1 VYAVLCFMATD
12 EDFHADF
19 IKSFVKIH
27 RRPVWFEGFYSQ
39 DVGVKMKAKRLPM
52 TESKPVEI
60 SLELHLAHVTP
71 GRSRFILDVLYRDE
85 EACEAVEGRLRL
97 ESFIHA
103 VKARPETGSLVIE
116 YNRNHKPDINLL
128 HSCIEEALIDP
139 ERYRFKELAAS
150 TSAEALLKQDL
161 QLIYC
166 SQSASSLLKELRVD
180 PNKGLATSE
189 VKDRRLLYGSNEMA
203 EAKPTS
209 HWTIFN
215 RQFANSQTLLLA
227 GSAGLSFLTGGLFDV
242 AMIGGVILVNG
253 YVGYLSEARAD
264 EVISSIG
271 HIDPQDVRVLRDG
284 VFGTVLDHQLVVG
297 DIISLS
303 HGVVP
308 ADIRLIDSRGL
319 MVDESPLTGESMP
332 VAKHHHPIE
341 RDQLRTISDRRNLLF
356 RGTIVTSGQG
366 LGVVIATGENT
377 EIGRVRRL
385 VATAEQ
391 LDSPLQKDLE
401 DIGRQTIM
409 VSGAICAGVFAL
421 GVLRGR
427 RLMEMLQTSI
437 ALAVAAVP
445 EGLPTIG
452 TTTMAL
458 GVNNLKKRNIVA
470 RRLNVLET
478 LGSVEVLC
486 LDKTG
491 TLTMN
496 EMVAE
501 EGYFGFEHWQR
512 SQFGE
517 LKKKKSKDSTTV
529 ILPKRKWSLI
539 ASLCTDCERIKNP
552 DGPGQR
558 WSGSSTEKAII
569 EVAEL
574 MGMDVES
581 IQKEL
586 PRFKVSYRTES
597 RQYMVTYHNIR
608 DQDCNLAAV
617 KGNPE
622 QLLELS
628 GWVLDQGVLRELTQE
643 YRERLRDQNR
653 ELAKKGLRVLG
664 FAFVEGQGM
673 TSIQDQ
679 SLVWLGAV
687 GLIDPTREGMVELIE
702 KFHRAGIKT
711 MMMTGDQTDTA
722 KAVGKALGFNGNGGK
737 LKTFDARDL
746 KDLSLEA
753 IADLAE
759 EVQVFSRVS
768 PTDKLRIVQALQ
780 QRGRIVAMT
789 GDGINDSPALK
800 AAHVGIAMG
809 FQGTSAA
816 RESADIVLKDDNL
829 EVLYFAIEQGRSV
842 RANLRKSI
850 RYLLGTN
857 LSEILVM
864 FLATAAG
871 RSSPLNSMQL
881 LWINLLTDVLPG
893 LALALDPPT
902 EDIMQQPPA
911 DPAEPLLSDFAKM
924 RLVVEAGFIS
934 AGSLLAFELESRQS
948 KEAAANTTAAFVSL
962 TTSQIL
968 HTLSASAESQGLI
981 RGKFP
986 RNKRI
991 YGAMGVAGGTIAMGV
1006 VSPWFRSLL
1015 GNEAMSP
1022 TQLGRSLAHGVW
1034 PVMLLE
1040 VLKLGRR

>member
-1 VYAVLCFMATD
+1 
-12 EDFHADF
+12 
-19 IKSFVKIH
+19 
-27 RRPVWFEGFYSQ
+27 
-39 DVGVKMKAKRLPM
+39 MKAKRAPAA
-52 TESKPVEI
+52 ESAPSEL

-71 GRSRFILDVLYRDE
+71 GRSRFVLDVLYRDE
-85 EACEAVEGRLRL
+85 EACEVVEGRLRL
-97 ESFIHA
+97 ENFILA
-103 VKARPETGSLVIE
+103 VKARPQSGSLVIE
-116 YNRNHKPDINLL
+116 YNRNHKLDVEHLRT
-128 HSCIEEALIDP
+128 CIEEALDNP
-139 ERYRFKELAAS
+139 DQYKFKELAAS
-150 TSAEALLKQDL
+150 TSTQALLDQDL
-161 QLIYC
+161 QLVYC

-180 PNKGLATSE
+180 STQGLATSE
-189 VKDRRLLYGSNEMA
+189 VNDRRLLYGSNQME
-203 EAKPTS
+203 EVKPTS
-209 HWTIFN
+209 HWTLFS
-215 RQFANSQTLLLA
+215 RQFANSQTWLLA
-227 GSAGLSFLTGGLFDV
+227 GSAGLSLVTGGLFDV
-242 AMIGGVILVNG
+242 AMIGGVILMNG

-271 HIDPQDVRVLRDG
+271 HIDPQDVRVIRDG
-284 VFGTVLDHQLVVG
+284 VFCTILDHQLVVG
-297 DIISLS
+297 DIVSLS

-308 ADIRLIDSRGL
+308 ADIRLIESKGL

-332 VAKHHHPIE
+332 VAKHHNAIE
-341 RDQLRTISDRRNLLF
+341 RNQLHTISDRRNLLF

-391 LDSPLQKDLE
+391 LESPLQKDLE

-409 VSGAICAGVFAL
+409 ISGAICGGVFLL
-421 GVLRGR
+421 GVMRGR
-427 RLMEMLQTSI
+427 SLLQMMQTSI
-437 ALAVAAVP
+437 SLAVAAVP

-458 GVNNLKKRNIVA
+458 GVGNLKKRNILV
-470 RRLNVLET
+470 RRLNVLEA

-496 EMVAE
+496 EMIAE
-501 EGYFGFEHWQR
+501 EGYFGNEYWHC
-512 SQFGE
+512 SQIGE
-517 LKKKKSKDSTTV
+517 AKKTRSKDYGATV
-529 ILPKRKWSLI
+529 ILPSRKWSLI
-539 ASLCTDCERIKNP
+539 AALCTDCERIKNP

-569 EVAEL
+569 EVAER

-581 IQKEL
+581 LQKDL

-597 RQYMVTYHNIR
+597 RQYMVTYHNLR
-608 DQDCNLAAV
+608 DQDRNLAAV

-622 QLLELS
+622 QLLEMS
-628 GWVLDQGVLRELTQE
+628 AWMLDQGVLRELTDEMRQK
-643 YRERLRDQNR
+643 LRDQNR

-664 FAFVEGQGM
+664 FAYAEGQGM
-673 TSIQDQ
+673 TSIQDEP
-679 SLVWLGAV
+679 LVWLGAV
-687 GLIDPTREGMVELIE
+687 GLMDPPREGMSELIE

-711 MMMTGDQTDTA
+711 IMMTGDQTDTA

-737 LKTFDARDL
+737 LKSFDARDL

-842 RANLRKSI
+842 RTNLRKSI

-857 LSEILVM
+857 MSEIMVM
-864 FLATAAG
+864 FLAIAAG
-871 RSSPLNSMQL
+871 RESPLNSMQL

-893 LALALDPPT
+893 LALALDPPA
-902 EDIMQQPPA
+902 EDIMREPPA
-911 DPAEPLLSDFAKM
+911 DPTEPLLSNFAKL
-924 RLVVEAGFIS
+924 RLLVEAGFLS
-934 AGSLLAFELESRQS
+934 AGSLIAFETLSRQG
-948 KEAAANTTAAFVSL
+948 KPGTNTTAAFVSL

-968 HTLSASAESQGLI
+968 HTLSASADSQGLI

-991 YGAMGVAGGTIAMGV
+991 YGAMGVAGSTIAMGV
-1006 VSPWFRSLL
+1006 ISPWFRRLL
-1015 GNEAMSP
+1015 GNEAL
-1022 TQLGRSLAHGVW
+1022 TAGQLGQSLAHGVW

-1040 VLKLGRR
+1040 LLKLGRR

>member
-1 VYAVLCFMATD
+1 
-12 EDFHADF
+12 
-19 IKSFVKIH
+19 
-27 RRPVWFEGFYSQ
+27 
-39 DVGVKMKAKRLPM
+39 MKAKRAHAA
-52 TESKPVEI
+52 ESAPSEL

-71 GRSRFILDVLYRDE
+71 GRSRFVLDVLYRDDD
-85 EACEAVEGRLRL
+85 ACEAVEGRLRL
-97 ESFIHA
+97 ENFVLA
-103 VKARPETGSLVIE
+103 VKARPQSGSLVIE
-116 YNRNHKPDINLL
+116 YNRNHRLDLGHLK
-128 HSCIEEALIDP
+128 SCIEEALDNP
-139 ERYRFKELAAS
+139 EQYRFKELAAS
-150 TSAEALLKQDL
+150 TSAQALLDQDL
-161 QLIYC
+161 QLVYC
-166 SQSASSLLKELRVD
+166 SQSANSLLKELRVD
-180 PNKGLATSE
+180 AAHGLATSE
-189 VKDRRLLYGSNEMA
+189 VNDRRLLYGSNQME
-203 EAKPTS
+203 EVKPTS
-209 HWTIFN
+209 HWTLFT
-215 RQFANSQTLLLA
+215 RQFANSQTWLLA
-227 GSAGLSFLTGGLFDV
+227 GSAGLSLITGGLFDV
-242 AMIGGVILVNG
+242 AMIGGVILMNG

-271 HIDPQDVRVLRDG
+271 HIDPQDVRVIRDG
-284 VFGTVLDHQLVVG
+284 VFCNILDHQLVVG
-297 DIISLS
+297 DIVSLS

-308 ADIRLIDSRGL
+308 ADIRLIESKGL

-332 VAKHHHPIE
+332 VAKHHNAIE
-341 RDQLRTISDRRNLLF
+341 RNQLHTISDRRNLLF

-391 LDSPLQKDLE
+391 LESPLQKDLE
-401 DIGRQTIM
+401 DIGRQTILI
-409 VSGAICAGVFAL
+409 SGAICGGVFLL
-421 GVLRGR
+421 GVMRGR
-427 RLMEMLQTSI
+427 SLLQMMQTSI
-437 ALAVAAVP
+437 SLAVAAVP

-458 GVNNLKKRNIVA
+458 GVGNLKKRNILV
-470 RRLNVLET
+470 RRLNVLEA

-496 EMVAE
+496 EMIAE
-501 EGYFGFEHWQR
+501 EGYFGSEYWHR

-517 LKKKKSKDSTTV
+517 AKKTKPKDNSATV
-529 ILPKRKWSLI
+529 ILPSRKWSLI
-539 ASLCTDCERIKNP
+539 AALCTDCERIKNP

-569 EVAEL
+569 EVAER

-581 IQKEL
+581 IQKDL

-597 RQYMVTYHNIR
+597 RQYMVTYHNLR
-608 DQDCNLAAV
+608 DQDRNLAAV

-622 QLLELS
+622 QLLDMS
-628 GWVLDQGVLRELTQE
+628 AWVLDQGVLKELTDEIRQ
-643 YRERLRDQNR
+643 RLRDQNR

-664 FAFVEGQGM
+664 FAYVEGQGM
-673 TSIQDQ
+673 TSIQDEP
-679 SLVWLGAV
+679 LVWLGAV
-687 GLIDPTREGMVELIE
+687 GLMDPPREGMSELIE

-711 MMMTGDQTDTA
+711 IMMTGDQTDTA

-737 LKTFDARDL
+737 LKSFDARDL

-842 RANLRKSI
+842 RTNLRKSI

-857 LSEILVM
+857 MSEIMVM
-864 FLATAAG
+864 FLAIAAG
-871 RSSPLNSMQL
+871 RESPLNSMQL

-893 LALALDPPT
+893 LALALDPPA
-902 EDIMQQPPA
+902 ENIMREPPA
-911 DPAEPLLSDFAKM
+911 DPTEPLLSSFAKM
-924 RLVVEAGFIS
+924 RLLVEAGFLS
-934 AGSLLAFELESRQS
+934 AGSLLSFEMASRQG
-948 KEAAANTTAAFVSL
+948 KPGVNTTAAFVSL

-968 HTLSASAESQGLI
+968 HTLSASADHQGLI
-981 RGKFP
+981 QGKFP

-1006 VSPWFRSLL
+1006 ISPWFRRLL
-1015 GNEAMSP
+1015 GNEPLTAG
-1022 TQLGRSLAHGVW
+1022 QLGQSLAHGAW

-1040 VLKLGRR
+1040 LLKLGRR

>member
-1 VYAVLCFMATD
+1 
-12 EDFHADF
+12 
-19 IKSFVKIH
+19 
-27 RRPVWFEGFYSQ
+27 
-39 DVGVKMKAKRLPM
+39 MKAKRLPAA
-52 TESKPVEI
+52 ESSTVEL

-85 EACEAVEGRLRL
+85 EFCEAVEGRLRL
-97 ESFIHA
+97 ESFVHA

-116 YNRNHKPDINLL
+116 YNRTHKLDLNLL
-128 HSCIEEALIDP
+128 HRCIEEAWGNP
-139 ERYRFKELAAS
+139 EQYRFKELEAS
-150 TSAEALLKQDL
+150 TSAQALLDQDL

-166 SQSASSLLKELRVD
+166 SQTATSLLKELRVD
-180 PNKGLATSE
+180 PAKGLATSE
-189 VKDRRLLYGSNEMA
+189 VKDRRLLYGSNEME

-209 HWTIFN
+209 HWTLFS
-215 RQFANSQTLLLA
+215 RQFANSQTVLLA
-227 GSAGLSFLTGGLFDV
+227 GSAGLSLLTGGLFDV
-242 AMIGGVILVNG
+242 AMIGGVILMNG

-284 VFGTVLDHQLVVG
+284 VYGNILDHQLVVG
-297 DIISLS
+297 DIVSLS

-308 ADIRLIDSRGL
+308 ADIRLIESKGL

-332 VAKHHHPIE
+332 VAKHHQAIA
-341 RDQLRTISDRRNLLF
+341 RDQLHTISDRRNLLF

-366 LGVVIATGENT
+366 LGLVIATGENT

-385 VATAEQ
+385 VATATQ
-391 LDSPLQKDLE
+391 LESPLQKDLE
-401 DIGRQTIM
+401 DIGRQTILI
-409 VSGAICAGVFAL
+409 SGAICGGVFL
-421 GVLRGR
+421 MGVMRGR
-427 RLMEMLQTSI
+427 SLMQMLQTSI
-437 ALAVAAVP
+437 SLAVAAVP

-458 GVNNLKKRNIVA
+458 GVGNLKKRNIVA

-496 EMVAE
+496 EMIAE
-501 EGYFGFEHWQR
+501 EGHFGHEYWHR

-517 LKKKKSKDSTTV
+517 MKKKKGKDSTTV
-529 ILPKRKWSLI
+529 ILPSRKWSLI
-539 ASLCTDCERIKNP
+539 AALCTDCERIKNP
-552 DGPGQR
+552 DGPGHK

-569 EVAEL
+569 EVAEF

-581 IQKEL
+581 IQKDL

-597 RQYMVTYHNIR
+597 RQYMVTYHNLR
-608 DQDCNLAAV
+608 EQDRNLAAV

-622 QLLELS
+622 QLLDMS
-628 GWVLDQGVLRELTQE
+628 AWVLDQGVLRELTDELRQ
-643 YRERLRDQNR
+643 RLRDQNR

-679 SLVWLGAV
+679 PLVWVGAV
-687 GLIDPTREGMVELIE
+687 GLMDPPREGMGELIE

-711 MMMTGDQTDTA
+711 IMMTGDQSDTA

-737 LKTFDARDL
+737 LKSFDARDL
-746 KDLSLEA
+746 KDLSMDA

-829 EVLYFAIEQGRSV
+829 EVLYYAIEQGRSV

-857 LSEILVM
+857 LSEIMVM

-871 RSSPLNSMQL
+871 RNSPLNSMQL

-893 LALALDPPT
+893 LALALDPPA
-902 EDIMQQPPA
+902 EDLMEQPPA
-911 DPAEPLLSDFAKM
+911 NPNEPLLSNFAKA
-924 RLVVEAGFIS
+924 RLCVEAGFMS
-934 AGSLLAFELESRQS
+934 AGSLLAFELESRQGKAS
-948 KEAAANTTAAFVSL
+948 SANTTAAFVSL

-968 HTLSASAESQGLI
+968 HTLSASADSQGLI

-991 YGAMGVAGGTIAMGV
+991 YGAMSVAGGTIAMGV
-1006 VSPWFRSLL
+1006 ISPWFRRLL
-1015 GNEAMSP
+1015 GNEALTP
-1022 TQLGRSLAHGVW
+1022 AQLGRSLAHGVW

-1040 VLKLGRR
+1040 LLKLGRR

>member
-1 VYAVLCFMATD
+1 M
-12 EDFHADF
+12 
-19 IKSFVKIH
+19 
-27 RRPVWFEGFYSQ
+27 
-39 DVGVKMKAKRLPM
+39 MKAKRLPD
-52 TESKPVEI
+52 TESAAPAI

-71 GRSRFILDVLYRDE
+71 GRSRFQLDVLYRDE
-85 EACEAVEGRLRL
+85 EACEAVEGRLRM
-97 ESFIHA
+97 ESFVHA

-116 YNRNHKPDINLL
+116 YNRNHKLQTELL
-128 HSCIEEALIDP
+128 RRCIEEALENPDV
-139 ERYRFKELAAS
+139 YRFKELAAS
-150 TSAEALLKQDL
+150 TTAQALLEQDL
-161 QLIYC
+161 QLVYC
-166 SQSASSLLKELRVD
+166 SQSAASILKELRVD
-180 PNKGLATSE
+180 SKKGLATSE
-189 VKDRRLLYGSNEMA
+189 VKDRRQLYGSNEM
-203 EAKPTS
+203 EETRPTS
-209 HWTIFN
+209 HWVLFS
-215 RQFANSQTLLLA
+215 RQFNNSQNLLLA
-227 GSAGLSFLTGGLFDV
+227 GSAGLSLLTGGLFDV
-242 AMIGGVILVNG
+242 AMIGGVILMNG
-253 YVGYLSEARAD
+253 YIGYLSEARAD

-284 VFGTVLDHQLVVG
+284 AYCTILDHQLVVG
-297 DIISLS
+297 DIVNLS

-308 ADIRLIDSRGL
+308 ADIRLIESKGL

-332 VAKHHHPIE
+332 VSKHHHPID

-366 LGVVIATGENT
+366 LGVVIATGQNT

-385 VATAEQ
+385 VDHAEQ
-391 LDSPLQKDLE
+391 QESPLQKDLE
-401 DIGRQTIM
+401 DIGRQTILI
-409 VSGAICAGVFAL
+409 SSAICGGVFLL

-427 RLMEMLQTSI
+427 SLSQMLQSSI
-437 ALAVAAVP
+437 SLAVAAVP

-458 GVNNLKKRNIVA
+458 GVSNLKRRNILV
-470 RRLNVLET
+470 RRLSVLET

-496 EMVAE
+496 EMIAE
-501 EGYFGFEHWQR
+501 EGYFGNEYWHR
-512 SQFGE
+512 SQFHE
-517 LKKKKSKDSTTV
+517 LKKKKSKEITTDL
-529 ILPKRKWSLI
+529 LPSRKWSLI
-539 ASLCTDCERIKNP
+539 AALCTDVERIKNP
-552 DGPGQR
+552 DGPGQC

-569 EVAEL
+569 EVVEL
-574 MGMDVES
+574 MGLDVES

-597 RQYMVTYHNIR
+597 RQYMVTYHNLR
-608 DQDCNLAAV
+608 NQDRNLAAV

-622 QLLELS
+622 QLLDMS
-628 GWVLDQGVLRELTQE
+628 AWVLDQGVLRELTDEWRQG
-643 YRERLRDQNR
+643 LRDHNR

-679 SLVWLGAV
+679 PLVWLGAV
-687 GLIDPTREGMVELIE
+687 GLMDPPREGMGELIE
-702 KFHRAGIKT
+702 RFHRAGIKT
-711 MMMTGDQTDTA
+711 IMMTGDQTDTA
-722 KAVGKALGFNGNGGK
+722 KAVGRALGFNGNGGK
-737 LKTFDARDL
+737 LKSFDARDL

-780 QRGRIVAMT
+780 KRGRIVAMT

-829 EVLYFAIEQGRSV
+829 DVLYYAIEQGRSV
-842 RANLRKSI
+842 RSNLRKSI

-864 FLATAAG
+864 FVATAAG
-871 RSSPLNSMQL
+871 RGSPLNHMQL

-893 LALALDPPT
+893 LALALDPPADDVM
-902 EDIMQQPPA
+902 EQPPA
-911 DPAEPLLSDFAKM
+911 DPSEPLLSNFAKL
-924 RLVVEAGFIS
+924 RLLVEAGLMS
-934 AGSLLAFELESRQS
+934 AGSLVAYEQAPRSQGDR
-948 KEAAANTTAAFVSL
+948 AVNTTAAFVSL

-968 HTLSASAESQGLI
+968 HTLSASADSRGLI
-981 RGKFP
+981 RGGFP

-991 YGAMGVAGGTIAMGV
+991 YGAMGLAGGTIAMGV
-1006 VSPWFRSLL
+1006 VSPWFRRLL
-1015 GNEAMSP
+1015 GNERLSP
-1022 TQLGRSLAHGVW
+1022 KQLRWSLAHGVW
-1034 PVMLLE
+1034 PIMLLE
-1040 VLKLGRR
+1040 LMKVGRR

>member
-1 VYAVLCFMATD
+1 
-12 EDFHADF
+12 
-19 IKSFVKIH
+19 
-27 RRPVWFEGFYSQ
+27 
-39 DVGVKMKAKRLPM
+39 MKAKRVHAA
-52 TESKPVEI
+52 ESAPSEL

-71 GRSRFILDVLYRDE
+71 GRSRFVLDVLYRDE

-97 ESFIHA
+97 ENFVLA
-103 VKARPETGSLVIE
+103 VKARPQSGSLVIE
-116 YNRNHKPDINLL
+116 YNRNHKLDTGHLQT
-128 HSCIEEALIDP
+128 CIEEALANP
-139 ERYRFKELAAS
+139 EHYKFKELAAS
-150 TSAEALLKQDL
+150 TSAQALLDQDL
-161 QLIYC
+161 QLVYC

-180 PNKGLATSE
+180 STHGLATSE
-189 VKDRRLLYGSNEMA
+189 VNDRRLLYGSNQME
-203 EAKPTS
+203 EVKPTS
-209 HWTIFN
+209 HWTLFS
-215 RQFANSQTLLLA
+215 RQFANSQTWLLA
-227 GSAGLSFLTGGLFDV
+227 GSAGLSLVTGGLFDV
-242 AMIGGVILVNG
+242 VMIGGVILMNG

-271 HIDPQDVRVLRDG
+271 HIDPQDVRVIRDG
-284 VFGTVLDHQLVVG
+284 VFCNILDHQLVVG
-297 DIISLS
+297 DIVSLS

-308 ADIRLIDSRGL
+308 ADIRLIESKGL

-332 VAKHHHPIE
+332 VAKHHNAIE
-341 RDQLRTISDRRNLLF
+341 RNQLHTISDRRNLLF

-385 VATAEQ
+385 VASAEQ
-391 LDSPLQKDLE
+391 LESPLQKDLE
-401 DIGRQTIM
+401 DIGRQTILI
-409 VSGAICAGVFAL
+409 SGAICGGVFLL
-421 GVLRGR
+421 GVMRGR
-427 RLMEMLQTSI
+427 SLLQMMQTSI
-437 ALAVAAVP
+437 SLAVAAVP

-458 GVNNLKKRNIVA
+458 GVGNLKKRNILV
-470 RRLNVLET
+470 RRLNVLEA

-496 EMVAE
+496 EMIAE
-501 EGYFGFEHWQR
+501 EGYFGSEYWHR

-517 LKKKKSKDSTTV
+517 VKKTKLKDSSPTV
-529 ILPKRKWSLI
+529 ILPSRKWSLI
-539 ASLCTDCERIKNP
+539 AALCTDCERIKNP

-569 EVAEL
+569 EVAER

-581 IQKEL
+581 IQKDL

-597 RQYMVTYHNIR
+597 RQYMVTYHNLR
-608 DQDCNLAAV
+608 DQDRNLAAV

-622 QLLELS
+622 QLLDMS
-628 GWVLDQGVLRELTQE
+628 AWMLDQGVLKELTDEIRQ
-643 YRERLRDQNR
+643 RLRDQNR

-664 FAFVEGQGM
+664 FAYVEGQGM
-673 TSIQDQ
+673 TSIADER
-679 SLVWLGAV
+679 LVWLGAV
-687 GLIDPTREGMVELIE
+687 GLMDPPREGMGELIE

-711 MMMTGDQTDTA
+711 IMMTGDQTDTA

-737 LKTFDARDL
+737 LKSFDARDL

-842 RANLRKSI
+842 RTNLRKSI

-857 LSEILVM
+857 MSEIMVM
-864 FLATAAG
+864 FLAVAAG
-871 RSSPLNSMQL
+871 RESPLNSMQL

-893 LALALDPPT
+893 LALALDPPA
-902 EDIMQQPPA
+902 EDIMREPPA
-911 DPAEPLLSDFAKM
+911 DPTEPLLSNFAKM
-924 RLVVEAGFIS
+924 RLLVEAGFLS
-934 AGSLLAFELESRQS
+934 AGSLIAFETMSRQG
-948 KEAAANTTAAFVSL
+948 KAGTNTTAAFVSL

-968 HTLSASAESQGLI
+968 HTLSASADSQGLI

-1006 VSPWFRSLL
+1006 ISPWFRRLL
-1015 GNEAMSP
+1015 GNEAL
-1022 TQLGRSLAHGVW
+1022 TTGQLGQSLAHGVW

-1040 VLKLGRR
+1040 LLKLGRR

>member
-1 VYAVLCFMATD
+1 
-12 EDFHADF
+12 
-19 IKSFVKIH
+19 
-27 RRPVWFEGFYSQ
+27 
-39 DVGVKMKAKRLPM
+39 MKAKRAPAA
-52 TESKPVEI
+52 ESASSEL

-71 GRSRFILDVLYRDE
+71 GRSRFVLDVLYRDE
-85 EACEAVEGRLRL
+85 EACEVVEGRLRL
-97 ESFIHA
+97 ENFILA
-103 VKARPETGSLVIE
+103 VKARPQSGSLVIE
-116 YNRNHKPDINLL
+116 YNRNHDLDVRHL
-128 HSCIEEALIDP
+128 RTCIEEALDNP
-139 ERYRFKELAAS
+139 DQYKFKELAAS
-150 TSAEALLKQDL
+150 TSAQALLDQDL
-161 QLIYC
+161 QLVYC
-166 SQSASSLLKELRVD
+166 SQSASSILKELRVD
-180 PNKGLATSE
+180 STQGLATSE
-189 VKDRRLLYGSNEMA
+189 VNDRRLLYGSNQME
-203 EAKPTS
+203 EVKPTS
-209 HWTIFN
+209 HWTLFS
-215 RQFANSQTLLLA
+215 RQFGNSQTWLLA
-227 GSAGLSFLTGGLFDV
+227 GSAGLSLVTGGLFDV
-242 AMIGGVILVNG
+242 VMIGGVILMNG

-271 HIDPQDVRVLRDG
+271 HIDPQDVRVIRDG
-284 VFGTVLDHQLVVG
+284 VFCNILDHQLVVG
-297 DIISLS
+297 DIVSLS

-308 ADIRLIDSRGL
+308 ADIRLIESKGL

-332 VAKHHHPIE
+332 VAKHHNAIE
-341 RDQLRTISDRRNLLF
+341 RNQLNTISDRRNLLF

-385 VATAEQ
+385 VATTEQ
-391 LDSPLQKDLE
+391 LESPLQKDLE
-401 DIGRQTIM
+401 DIGRQTI
-409 VSGAICAGVFAL
+409 VISAAICGGVFLL
-421 GVLRGR
+421 GVMRGR
-427 RLMEMLQTSI
+427 SLLQMMQTSI
-437 ALAVAAVP
+437 SLAVAAVP

-458 GVNNLKKRNIVA
+458 GVGNLKKRNILV
-470 RRLNVLET
+470 RRLNVLEA

-496 EMVAE
+496 EMIAE
-501 EGYFGFEHWQR
+501 EGYFGSEYWHC

-517 LKKKKSKDSTTV
+517 AKKTKTKDNNATV
-529 ILPKRKWSLI
+529 ILPSRKWSLI
-539 ASLCTDCERIKNP
+539 AALCTDCERIKNP
-552 DGPGQR
+552 DGPGQC

-569 EVAEL
+569 EVAER

-581 IQKEL
+581 LQKDL

-597 RQYMVTYHNIR
+597 RQYMVTYHNLR
-608 DQDCNLAAV
+608 DQDRNLAAV

-622 QLLELS
+622 QLLDMS
-628 GWVLDQGVLRELTQE
+628 AWMLDQGVLRELTNEMRQK
-643 YRERLRDQNR
+643 LRDQNR

-664 FAFVEGQGM
+664 FAYAEGQGM
-673 TSIQDQ
+673 TSIQDEP
-679 SLVWLGAV
+679 LVWLGAV
-687 GLIDPTREGMVELIE
+687 GLMDPPREGMGELIE

-711 MMMTGDQTDTA
+711 IMMTGDQTDTA

-737 LKTFDARDL
+737 LKSFDARDL

-842 RANLRKSI
+842 RTNLRKSI

-857 LSEILVM
+857 MSEIMVM
-864 FLATAAG
+864 FLAIAAG
-871 RSSPLNSMQL
+871 RESPLNSMQL

-893 LALALDPPT
+893 LALALDPPA
-902 EDIMQQPPA
+902 EDIMREPPA
-911 DPAEPLLSDFAKM
+911 DPTEPLLSNFAKL
-924 RLVVEAGFIS
+924 RLLVEAGFLS
-934 AGSLLAFELESRQS
+934 AGSLIAFETMSRQG
-948 KEAAANTTAAFVSL
+948 KPGTNTTAAFVSL

-968 HTLSASAESQGLI
+968 HTLSASADSQGLI

-991 YGAMGVAGGTIAMGV
+991 YGAMGVAGSTIALGV
-1006 VSPWFRSLL
+1006 ISPWFRRLL
-1015 GNEAMSP
+1015 GNEPLTAG
-1022 TQLGRSLAHGVW
+1022 QLGQSLAHGVW

-1040 VLKLGRR
+1040 LLKLGRR